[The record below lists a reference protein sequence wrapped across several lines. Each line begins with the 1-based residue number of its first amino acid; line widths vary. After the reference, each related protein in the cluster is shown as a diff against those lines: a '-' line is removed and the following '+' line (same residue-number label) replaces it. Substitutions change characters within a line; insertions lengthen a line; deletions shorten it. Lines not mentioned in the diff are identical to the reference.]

1 MSIILEDILKKIEE
15 GVLSVVVPVY
25 NAEGALERC
34 VRSILGSS
42 YSNVELILIDDGSKD
57 RSGEICDRFAET
69 DERVKVIH
77 KENEGP
83 SAARNLGL
91 EKMTG
96 EYLAFIDADDTVKF
110 DMFERLI
117 KAIKDRDLVA
127 AECRWNEVHDSGN
140 TVLGVLT
147 AFGDFRVGDVRKVLA
162 INSRSVGAG
171 FMWNMVFNTKKICY
185 ECGEMPKFN
194 ANCHWYE
201 DTCYQLAV
209 YKSVSPEDKIS
220 VEDFV
225 GYNYYIYDN
234 STSHKERALSD
245 ELNRVES
252 YEYMSSLIDD
262 IPFEEYKKFRF
273 ILSELVFG
281 LAWGKRRE
289 NIPLIWEKYE
299 KDYIGKGGISE
310 EGKKYRI
317 KKYNIKRVIL
327 FFRYILFVVFSKL
340 KFVKIACSAEKEG
353 KIC

>member
-1 MSIILEDILKKIEE
+1 MKFEE

-34 VRSILGSS
+34 VSSILESS

-69 DERVKVIH
+69 DKRVKVVH
-77 KENEGP
+77 KKNEGP
-83 SAARNLGL
+83 SAARNFGL
-91 EKMTG
+91 EKITG
-96 EYLAFIDADDTVKF
+96 EYLAFIYADDTVEF

-117 KAIKDRDLVA
+117 KSIKDRDLVA

-147 AFGDFRVGDVRKVLA
+147 AFGDFRVGDVRRVLA
-162 INSRSVGAG
+162 INPRSVGAG
-171 FMWNMVFNTKKICY
+171 FMWNMVFNAKKICN

-209 YKSVSPEDKIS
+209 YKSVSPENKIS

-234 STSHKERALSD
+234 STSHKEKDLSA
-245 ELNRVES
+245 ELNIIDS
-252 YEYMSSLIDD
+252 FEYMSSLIDD
-262 IPFEEYKKFRF
+262 IPFEEYKQFRY
-273 ILSELVFG
+273 ILTELAFG
-281 LAWGKRRE
+281 LAWGRRKE
-289 NIPLIWEKYE
+289 NIPEVWEKYRR
-299 KDYIGKGGISE
+299 DFIGKGGIRTS
-310 EGKKYRI
+310 GRKDKI
-317 KKYNIKRVIL
+317 KKCIKRVIL